1 VSVASFLGT
10 LVVGVA
16 LPDAIDVVVTGFP
29 VEGALV
35 VVGDFTEAGG
45 ALVVVGD
52 LTVVKGALVVVV
64 AAARA
69 GIDSAGG
76 DVVGTETAGLRGT
89 FELSRSPAP
98 N

>member
-1 VSVASFLGT
+1 
-10 LVVGVA
+10 